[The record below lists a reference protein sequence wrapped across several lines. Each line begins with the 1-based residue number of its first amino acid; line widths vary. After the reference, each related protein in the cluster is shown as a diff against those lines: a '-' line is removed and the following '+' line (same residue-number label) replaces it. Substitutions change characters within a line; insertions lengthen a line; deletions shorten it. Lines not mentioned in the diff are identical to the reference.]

1 MLAPHPASRGTEV
14 DIIPKLAE
22 PSRAIPELL
31 RVTRMFSSW
40 PDRALLALAPQ
51 VRRRRFDIGQ
61 VIIAQG
67 EVLRGLYAVCEGEV
81 EIYEVR
87 ADGRRYIRRLA
98 AAGQVFGFLSVFDGR
113 GSHHA
118 YVAHGHSEVAFV
130 PSRALFPVLEAHP
143 DLWFTV
149 VREMAEF
156 QRQML
161 SSIKEFVF
169 DDTRSRLLRALRS
182 LARTHGVADGRRGG
196 ILLRVTQE
204 ELAALLGV
212 SRQTVS
218 KELQALAAARVL
230 AIEYGRLRLSSRV
243 ELLALAPED

>member
-1 MLAPHPASRGTEV
+1 MRQTADPSRG
-14 DIIPKLAE
+14 IPA
-22 PSRAIPELL
+22 LL
-31 RVTRMFSSW
+31 RVTNMFSSW
-40 PDRALLALAPQ
+40 PEQALLAIAPS
-51 VRRRRFDIGQ
+51 VRRRRYDAGQ
-61 VIIAQG
+61 VIIAQA
-67 EVLRGLYAVCEGEV
+67 EVLRGLYAVCDGEV
-81 EIYEVR
+81 EVYEVL

-98 AAGQVFGFLSVFDGR
+98 TAGQVFGFLSVFDGR

-118 YVAHGHSEVAFV
+118 YVAHGRADVAFV
-130 PSRALFPVLEAHP
+130 PSRALFPVIRAQP

-169 DDTRSRLLRALRS
+169 DDTRSRLLRTLRAH
-182 LARTHGVADGRRGG
+182 ARTHGIADEKGGG

-218 KELQALAAARVL
+218 KELKALAAGGL
-230 AIEYGRLRLSSRV
+230 LSIEYARLRLWNRV
-243 ELLALAPED
+243 GLLVDASDDLAP